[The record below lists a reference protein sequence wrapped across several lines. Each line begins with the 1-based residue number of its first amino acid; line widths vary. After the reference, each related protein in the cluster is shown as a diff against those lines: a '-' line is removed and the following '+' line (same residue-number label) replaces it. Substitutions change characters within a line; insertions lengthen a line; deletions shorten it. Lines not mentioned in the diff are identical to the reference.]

1 MEEKYFPEVIQ
12 AVAGNGNSIYVY
24 FSDGKITLYDVE
36 SLINKGGVFEALKD
50 RDFFID
56 QLTVLNGTAAW
67 DLSGSYDPADCI
79 DIDPFMLYE
88 AEKVQD
94 PLESAI

>member
-36 SLINKGGVFEALKD
+36 SLINKGGVL
-50 RDFFID
+50 RH
-56 QLTVLNGTAAW
+56 
-67 DLSGSYDPADCI
+67 
-79 DIDPFMLYE
+79 
-88 AEKVQD
+88 
-94 PLESAI
+94 